1 MQAGTFIYPIVEP
14 HYVQC
19 SLLSINDTKMY
30 TDQDMQTPQGQELF
44 MHCEIP
50 NAWHTVSMKIL
61 NEET

>member
-1 MQAGTFIYPIVEP
+1 M
-14 HYVQC
+14 QC
-19 SLLSINDTKMY
+19 SLLSINDMKMY

-44 MHCEIP
+44 THCEIP